1 MKGTH
6 LQNLLN
12 VPCEMQGL
20 HASVNVVD
28 AQLVSIDR
36 GQQCIVLSDKHT
48 VQYGVLVLTMGLQCE
63 SLLSNQ
69 AGLSL
74 PQVVSLQGLPD
85 SMPEVTTGLLCMHSL
100 LLTLFEQM

>member
-1 MKGTH
+1 MKSTH

-100 LLTLFEQM
+100 LLTLFEQR